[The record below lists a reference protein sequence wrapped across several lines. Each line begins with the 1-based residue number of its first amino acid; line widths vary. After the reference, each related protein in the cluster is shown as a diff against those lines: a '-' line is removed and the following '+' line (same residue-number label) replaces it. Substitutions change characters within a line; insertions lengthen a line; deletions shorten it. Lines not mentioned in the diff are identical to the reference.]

1 MSILLIPPQLKL
13 RLHLYQLLLLL
24 DLEIGHDG
32 LYSQLP
38 VDVDSRSGGVDCGP
52 ERDSGNG
59 TTDNWERAFDEDCS
73 CVNIS

>member
-1 MSILLIPPQLKL
+1 MLVLLIFPQLKL
-13 RLHLYQLLLLL
+13 RLHLHLLLLL

-32 LYSQLP
+32 LYSQLL

-59 TTDNWERAFDEDCS
+59 TTDNWERAFDGDCS
-73 CVNIS
+73 CVNISW

>member
-1 MSILLIPPQLKL
+1 MMMLLIFPQLKL
-13 RLHLYQLLLLL
+13 CLLLL

-38 VDVDSRSGGVDCGP
+38 VDVGSGSGGVDCGP

-73 CVNIS
+73 CVNISW

>member
-1 MSILLIPPQLKL
+1 MLMLLILPQLKL
-13 RLHLYQLLLLL
+13 RLHLLLLLLL

-59 TTDNWERAFDEDCS
+59 TTDNWERAFDGDCS
-73 CVNIS
+73 CVNIYW